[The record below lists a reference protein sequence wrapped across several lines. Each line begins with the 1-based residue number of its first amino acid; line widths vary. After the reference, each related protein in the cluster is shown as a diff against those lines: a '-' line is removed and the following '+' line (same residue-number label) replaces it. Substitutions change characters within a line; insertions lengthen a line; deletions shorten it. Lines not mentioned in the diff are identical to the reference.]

1 MWKPIRCFFPPG
13 YKRDAT
19 SDSPMGMSSSEST
32 QSDTTTEG
40 LVHFPSLEATA
51 SPSASTSRTTRTS
64 ETFTE
69 FLLNS
74 GSVPPPPQMMTT
86 ETNVRAGEYFK
97 FTPQNTGK
105 VFTPQVITPQVPVQP
120 SQPPRRTEL
129 PPAVKN
135 IPVADIDTLRTL
147 LGLIEI
153 MQTDS
158 PAPVWLS
165 SPPRLQPWHSY
176 VIEQYELAVAKVL
189 RLY

>member
-13 YKRDAT
+13 CNRDAT
-19 SDSPMGMSSSEST
+19 SDSPMGMSPSAPT

-40 LVHFPSLEATA
+40 LINNTSLEATA
-51 SPSASTSRTTRTS
+51 SISASTSRTTRTF

-69 FLLNS
+69 FLPNS
-74 GSVPPPPQMMTT
+74 DSVPPPAMMMT

-105 VFTPQVITPQVPVQP
+105 VITPQVITTQVPVQP
-120 SQPPRRTEL
+120 SQLPRRIKP
-129 PPAVKN
+129 PPAVKK
-135 IPVADIDTLRTL
+135 IPVADTATLRTL
-147 LGLIEI
+147 LGLVRI

-158 PAPVWLS
+158 PAPVSLS
-165 SPPRLQPWHSY
+165 SPPRLQPWQSY
-176 VIEQYELAVAKVL
+176 VIEQYELAKAKVL